1 MYRTGQA
8 LYALTS
14 LAAVV
19 GGSAVLLVLARAVQG
34 VGGTLLVFALVQAPE
49 WGWTA
54 PSTLG
59 CIALAVALLGLF
71 VWIEHR
77 GRDPLMPLRLLAYR
91 ELRMAMVLT
100 AVFMS
105 SFGVQYYFLAL
116 YYQQVYGYSVLQ
128 AGLAFLPAT
137 LVCTFGIWLAERSLV
152 RIGLR
157 NTLVSGQLA
166 GAVGI
171 ALVCW
176 ALPTGVGFWS
186 LLPGIF
192 ILSIGQGMTWTAMWV
207 AAGLGIRPGE
217 QGVAAGMASTSQQI
231 GGALGLAVLVSVAN
245 AGGIEWALWWSA
257 GIALVGAV
265 VALGL
270 RERGA
275 KSNSILETT

>member
-1 MYRTGQA
+1 
-8 LYALTS
+8 
-14 LAAVV
+14 
-19 GGSAVLLVLARAVQG
+19 
-34 VGGTLLVFALVQAPE
+34 
-49 WGWTA
+49 
-54 PSTLG
+54 
-59 CIALAVALLGLF
+59 
-71 VWIEHR
+71 
-77 GRDPLMPLRLLAYR
+77 
-91 ELRMAMVLT
+91 MAMVLT

-265 VALGL
+265 VAVGFK
-270 RERGA
+270 ESA
-275 KSNSILETT
+275 VKSNSILETT